1 MVVFFFISIFLFFIL
16 FFLGPNFVSQEI
28 PIRNESYGNKL
39 LQITNI
45 QFKSKKIY
53 LKKENFQYKIFEKKH
68 NNYLPFCFVFK
79 YCCVNKFVKNI
90 YKLTKNNFFGFLQ
103 PLFNFF
109 YIFTQK
115 YTQKS
120 ALNFTLVCVTFL

>member
-39 LQITNI
+39 LPITNI

-79 YCCVNKFVKNI
+79 YCCVNKFVKKI
-90 YKLTKNNFFGFLQ
+90 Y
-103 PLFNFF
+103 
-109 YIFTQK
+109 I
-115 YTQKS
+115 S
-120 ALNFTLVCVTFL
+120 